1 MLSELDDH
9 DEFEVAQNIT
19 MKNLIE
25 LNDTENVNNQVFGG
39 PDGLKLEERLTKIKI
54 TELQR
59 ELNRR
64 ADINFNCDV
73 FL

>member
-25 LNDTENVNNQVFGG
+25 LNDTENFNNQVFGG

>member
-1 MLSELDDH
+1 
-9 DEFEVAQNIT
+9 

-25 LNDTENVNNQVFGG
+25 LNDTDNVNNPVFGG